1 MNDILRIF
9 HHPAIRDEKVEIQR
23 NMINTVRKW
32 VEENPERGNLNNIL
46 SSSSVKAG
54 HNHRLTAAKDTGH
67 SHNAFRG
74 LGEDQT
80 RHGSAWTDIISRDLG
95 EMGENDGRSA
105 MSYLS
110 PSPRAGSPAL
120 PRKTPDYGYTSSQ
133 FPPPQHFGSQ
143 SLQPDSQPPM
153 AYSSYQIPYPAP
165 YQQGPPSG
173 YWPQGGAQGGSGYPS
188 QPPYGSPSYG
198 SSYGGP
204 PNQYP

>member
-1 MNDILRIF
+1 
-9 HHPAIRDEKVEIQR
+9 
-23 NMINTVRKW
+23 MINTVRKW